1 MSTSFA
7 EGEKMCLSQK
17 ISKKNSTK
25 ENKGI
30 SLNIVIFFFYRRSKV
45 FIEINDEWYEKKFRF
60 YR

>member
-25 ENKGI
+25 ESKGM
-30 SLNIVIFFFYRRSKV
+30 SLNIVKFFFNRRPKIFV
-45 FIEINDEWYEKKFRF
+45 KINDE
-60 YR
+60 

>member
-25 ENKGI
+25 DNKGI
-30 SLNIVIFFFYRRSKV
+30 YLYIIHSYF
-45 FIEINDEWYEKKFRF
+45 
-60 YR
+60 

>member
-17 ISKKNSTK
+17 MPKKNTSK
-25 ENKGI
+25 DNKGKKYCQI
-30 SLNIVIFFFYRRSKV
+30 ILNLYRRPKK
-45 FIEINDEWYEKKFRF
+45 FIKFNDERYEKKFRF

>member
-25 ENKGI
+25 ENKGM
-30 SLNIVIFFFYRRSKV
+30 SFNIVKFLFYRRSKIFV
-45 FIEINDEWYEKKFRF
+45 EINDEWYEKKFRF

>member
-25 ENKGI
+25 ENKGMI
-30 SLNIVIFFFYRRSKV
+30 INIVKFIFYRRSKI
-45 FIEINDEWYEKKFRF
+45 FIEINDE
-60 YR
+60 

>member
-25 ENKGI
+25 ENKGM
-30 SLNIVIFFFYRRSKV
+30 SSNIVELFFYRRPKIFV
-45 FIEINDEWYEKKFRF
+45 KINDE
-60 YR
+60 

>member
-25 ENKGI
+25 ENKGM
-30 SLNIVIFFFYRRSKV
+30 SLNIVKYPFYRRSKIFV
-45 FIEINDEWYEKKFRF
+45 EINDE
-60 YR
+60 